1 MTPTMKDNLLRAIAL
16 AQKPGS
22 CLYIHEGKPCCVIAQ
37 LLLLE
42 GGDLEDIKASW
53 IDNGEHIPIHRVE
66 NRGRLAK
73 YPIKVLKQ
81 LQAIWDYPDYAC
93 SYMDKLVQME
103 KFVDSI
109 PISGG

>member
-53 IDNGEHIPIHRVE
+53 IDWGNVHIPIHKVE

-81 LQAIWDYPDYAC
+81 LQTIWDYPE
-93 SYMDKLVQME
+93 SYPYKDRLVEME

-109 PISGG
+109 PTSG

>member
-1 MTPTMKDNLLRAIAL
+1 MTPAMKDKCLRAIAL
-16 AQKPGS
+16 ARKPGS

-53 IDNGEHIPIHRVE
+53 IRDNNVHIPIHKVE

-73 YPIKVLKQ
+73 YPIKVLKE
-81 LQAIWDYPDYAC
+81 LQAIWDYPDSYPYA
-93 SYMDKLVQME
+93 DRLVQME
-103 KFVDSI
+103 RLVDLI
-109 PISGG
+109 PTSG